1 MLFSQEIINN
11 YMYGD
16 CNIFAIALSR
26 LTGFKMGMIARQLLP
41 EDEFDD
47 FEDLEASHA
56 FLILDD
62 ERFLDVQG
70 IKTKSDIITNS
81 GWSFDNEAYL
91 NEPFIKIFN
100 VGYCEDLSSYFA
112 SYEEE
117 LIEEAISII
126 KSSDILKLINIEN

>member
-1 MLFSQEIINN
+1 MLFSQEITNT

-26 LTGFKMGMIARQLLP
+26 LTGLKMGMVARELLP

-56 FLILDD
+56 FLVLDD
-62 ERFLDVQG
+62 GRFLDVQG

-81 GWSFDNEAYL
+81 GWSFEDDAYL
-91 NEPFIKIFN
+91 NQPFIKIFN
-100 VGYCEDLSSYFA
+100 VGYCEELSSYFA

-126 KSSDILKLINIEN
+126 KSSDILKLIHIKV